1 MDNETEVP
9 LEDAPQY
16 LVGANE
22 LKMALSGRFALEAG
36 NFVLDDSLRP
46 TNFLKVP

>member
-16 LVGANE
+16 LVGTNE
-22 LKMALSGRFALEAG
+22 LKMALSGQLCK
-36 NFVLDDSLRP
+36 L
-46 TNFLKVP
+46 